1 MLVPCSSA
9 TGANL
14 YASPPAPRATLAARF
29 APKHLG
35 QATTVTVG
43 LRIRARDAP
52 LEALRTVELR
62 FPSNLGFATSGL
74 GLAVCNPAQLELE
87 GALACPANSKM
98 GTGTAT
104 VGVAFGTDE
113 VEEQVTLSLFAAPS
127 SDGYVHVAILA
138 VGKHP
143 IVARIVMAAVLL
155 PGRLR
160 ISVPLVPSLPGA
172 PDVSVLALTA
182 TLGGELTYYETSRGR
197 TVAYHPRGIGL
208 PASCPRG
215 GWHVGASLTFLA
227 GGISHAS
234 TIVHC
239 PEVRHSG
246 GH

>member
-1 MLVPCSSA
+1 MQGSTA
-9 TGANL
+9 TAAST
-14 YASPPAPRATLAARF
+14 YPSPPAPRATLAARF

-43 LRIRARDAP
+43 LRIRAQDAP

-74 GLAVCNPAQLELE
+74 GLADCDPVRLELE
-87 GALACPANSKM
+87 GAVACPANSKM
-98 GTGTAT
+98 GTGAAV

-113 VEEQVTLSLFAAPS
+113 VDEQVTLSLFAAPS

-138 VGKHP
+138 IGKHP
-143 IVARIVMAAVLL
+143 IVAHIVMAAVLL
-155 PGRLR
+155 PGRLQ

-172 PDVSVLALTA
+172 PDVSVVALSA
-182 TLGGELTYYETSRGR
+182 TLGGELTYYETSKGR
-197 TVAYHPRGIGL
+197 TIAYHPRGIGL

-227 GGISHAS
+227 GGVSHAS
-234 TIVHC
+234 TVVRC
-239 PEVRHSG
+239 PGARGST
-246 GH
+246 